1 VPTKFASN
9 YQKPQIPNKFE
20 VTVVNGG
27 AKVLDL
33 ATVSIATKS
42 GTNTCVDVLDGD
54 NGINGAPTD
63 TLKPGATVTFTYG
76 IACMAKIG
84 DPLELT
90 ASFGGSVVHII
101 AAQLELDNET
111 PLTARLVGTF
121 LVGAVWLPSMST
133 ANNSLRKFKERRA
146 EIKAKLISQDQLKF
160 KQSKVFEFLISS
172 FYRSI
177 QQKLS
182 VTALEAREILNK
194 HLDDSSSREE
204 IPELVSS
211 IATLNFRNLSHS
223 IQKEVDFTTN
233 LSDHEKGPSRW
244 TRTYKSISFTSL
256 FKINPVLDAFPY
268 ALLVSLFCAGY
279 ISRNADLLLTCI
291 NVGTIFLCNYLILKG
306 HLYFVSKHI
315 FNQRF
320 LTITAILSTS
330 IVPPIILVSLDQA
343 QFLGLR
349 FQGSNFYFFSYFILA
364 ITISFLGY
372 VALLI
377 KLTFQD
383 VEISLQNQFRE
394 GVDKEQIVTNE
405 IARITNL
412 CAKYIHGNLQSS
424 LVSLSGNLKLAVKN
438 KESEKTEKIIDEILT
453 LLHDPELHLDR
464 DVDDLRAEV
473 LKKCALWDGLVD
485 IHPEIAVGEHQFLP
499 QTITQVMDC
508 VEEMISNA
516 VRHGKASAIKILIQR
531 TLDGT
536 LVLTCTDNGLYD
548 QNTKGGLGFK
558 IYQEASNG
566 DWTISRT
573 PDDNLT
579 TVQILISS

>member
-1 VPTKFASN
+1 
-9 YQKPQIPNKFE
+9 
-20 VTVVNGG
+20 
-27 AKVLDL
+27 
-33 ATVSIATKS
+33 
-42 GTNTCVDVLDGD
+42 
-54 NGINGAPTD
+54 
-63 TLKPGATVTFTYG
+63 
-76 IACMAKIG
+76 
-84 DPLELT
+84 
-90 ASFGGSVVHII
+90 
-101 AAQLELDNET
+101 
-111 PLTARLVGTF
+111 
-121 LVGAVWLPSMST
+121 
-133 ANNSLRKFKERRA
+133 
-146 EIKAKLISQDQLKF
+146 
-160 KQSKVFEFLISS
+160 
-172 FYRSI
+172 
-177 QQKLS
+177 
-182 VTALEAREILNK
+182 
-194 HLDDSSSREE
+194 
-204 IPELVSS
+204 
-211 IATLNFRNLSHS
+211 
-223 IQKEVDFTTN
+223 
-233 LSDHEKGPSRW
+233 
-244 TRTYKSISFTSL
+244 
-256 FKINPVLDAFPY
+256 
-268 ALLVSLFCAGY
+268 
-279 ISRNADLLLTCI
+279 
-291 NVGTIFLCNYLILKG
+291 
-306 HLYFVSKHI
+306 
-315 FNQRF
+315 
-320 LTITAILSTS
+320 
-330 IVPPIILVSLDQA
+330 LDQA

>member
-1 VPTKFASN
+1 
-9 YQKPQIPNKFE
+9 
-20 VTVVNGG
+20 
-27 AKVLDL
+27 
-33 ATVSIATKS
+33 
-42 GTNTCVDVLDGD
+42 
-54 NGINGAPTD
+54 
-63 TLKPGATVTFTYG
+63 
-76 IACMAKIG
+76 
-84 DPLELT
+84 
-90 ASFGGSVVHII
+90 
-101 AAQLELDNET
+101 
-111 PLTARLVGTF
+111 
-121 LVGAVWLPSMST
+121 
-133 ANNSLRKFKERRA
+133 
-146 EIKAKLISQDQLKF
+146 
-160 KQSKVFEFLISS
+160 
-172 FYRSI
+172 
-177 QQKLS
+177 

-223 IQKEVDFTTN
+223 IQKDVDFTTN
-233 LSDHEKGPSRW
+233 LSNHEKSPSRW
-244 TRTYKSISFTSL
+244 TRIYRSISFTSL
-256 FKINPVLDAFPY
+256 FKFNPVLDAFPY

-306 HLYFVSKHI
+306 HLHLVSKDI
-315 FNQRF
+315 FDQRF
-320 LTITAILSTS
+320 LTFSSILSTS
-330 IVPPIILVSLDQA
+330 IIPPIILDALDQA

-383 VEISLQNQFRE
+383 VEKSLQNQFRE

-453 LLHDPELHLDR
+453 LLHDPELHLER
-464 DVDDLRAEV
+464 DVDDLQSEV
-473 LKKCALWDGLVD
+473 LKKCSLWHGLVD
-485 IHPEIAVGEHQFLP
+485 IHSEILVGGFQFSP
-499 QTITQVMDC
+499 QTIVEVMDC

-516 VRHGKASAIKILIQR
+516 VRHGKASVIQLSIER
-531 TLDGT
+531 TSDGT
-536 LVLTCTDNGLYD
+536 LVLICSDNGMF
-548 QNTKGGLGFK
+548 NESHNPGLGFK
-558 IYQEASNG
+558 IYQDASNG
-566 DWTISRT
+566 DWTISRAKEE
-573 PDDNLT
+573 NLT
-579 TVQILISS
+579 TVRILISS